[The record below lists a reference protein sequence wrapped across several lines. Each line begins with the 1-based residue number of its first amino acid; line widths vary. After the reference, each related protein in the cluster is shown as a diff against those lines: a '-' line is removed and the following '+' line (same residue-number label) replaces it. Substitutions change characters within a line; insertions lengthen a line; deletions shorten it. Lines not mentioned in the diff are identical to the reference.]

1 MLLCALFIR
10 LGLWQWEKGT
20 ARQAQWSQFSRG
32 ADKAVALGSLGLD
45 EVPRFQRVTLQGR
58 FDAGHQFLLDN
69 RTYEGRAGYEVLTPL
84 ERPGGRVA
92 LVDRGWVPFTGQRSK
107 LPSVELNASAPMTVT
122 GRTDYLPSAGL
133 VSGRAAPQGG
143 WPKVTSYPTMSE
155 LATALARPLGACPSN
170 DRRSE
175 ADPQRADFCDRFPRI
190 AAPYVR
196 ETIAERCRC
205 GAAAVGDH
213 YSDRLL
219 EPRILLL
226 DPQEPNGYIRDW
238 HPPGMEPVRHWSYAI
253 QWWCFAFLAVV
264 FWAVISRRK
273 ITT

>member
-1 MLLCALFIR
+1 LSNSHTRPFSPSWSLTIAAVLLCALFIR
-10 LGLWQWEKGT
+10 LGLWQWEKGN

-45 EVPRFQRVTLQGR
+45 EVLRFQRVTLQGR
-58 FDAGHQFLLDN
+58 FDAEHQFLLDN
-69 RTYEGRAGYEVLTPL
+69 RTYKGRAGYEVLTPL
-84 ERPGGRVA
+84 ERPDGRVA

-107 LPSVELNASAPMTVT
+107 LPSVEFNANAPVTMT

-133 VSGRAAPQGG
+133 ASGRAAPPAYGG

-155 LATALARPLGACPSN
+155 LATALARPL
-170 DRRSE
+170 
-175 ADPQRADFCDRFPRI
+175 
-190 AAPYVR
+190 
-196 ETIAERCRC
+196 
-205 GAAAVGDH
+205 
-213 YSDRLL
+213 

-226 DPQEPNGYIRDW
+226 DPQEPNGYVRDW
-238 HPPGMEPVRHWSYAI
+238 HPPGMAPLRHWSYAI

-273 ITT
+273 VTL